1 MNTEKQLSSAV
12 VSLIHHNELHTKG
25 WWEKTIQNLI
35 IAVLG
40 SNENNAMTKSQIVEI
55 FKKEYQVNLD
65 NGKFDK
71 QITELISVQK
81 IITFPSD
88 LVKLSEQTFNDYQ
101 KDLNEQVILENEAEK
116 RFKTIIETYCVSIDC
131 DEIWLKFNSVLLL
144 PSIKELGIR
153 ILDFLKTDSQSL
165 ANSEHFKNFILEYKD
180 FELSLKSALL
190 EFFNLQNEVVRLYL
204 IRQINAYFFL
214 VASNLD
220 EKTIKK
226 VYEFSKI
233 RTEIVIYLDTN
244 FLFSVVDIHD
254 NPQNEAAKYLMQ
266 VIKSISN
273 SIKISLKVTTLTID
287 EFKHRIW
294 KEREALKKA
303 TNINMNVLR
312 AGLDVQ
318 ISSVRKKY
326 YEVCTAKNR
335 RIDPDLYFK
344 PYHDDFKVT
353 LSSLGISIDNE
364 SNYDLFFSQR
374 QTDMYSEIET
384 QVDFRLGQKL
394 KYKQLTPDEI
404 ENEKDFLRHKL
415 THDVKLWYIIRY
427 HFRNSYLES
436 PKDVKHWILTIDNK
450 FIQFDAYKQQHHVR
464 VCIEPNE
471 FSTMLQFFIP
481 RSEQLE
487 KAILGNF
494 RLPFLYKEYDELEMT
509 INEKILDAMSL
520 YEDMTEEKAIQLLTN
535 DSLRNKIKLDSTTEE
550 NVKLLESEFLK
561 KNLELESEL
570 KKKEEQ
576 EKSLYKRL
584 SNVEENLKQKD
595 AELSKNTKEQKAKE
609 KETEYLNNLRI
620 KKQELDNLRTTIS
633 LKEETKKLN
642 ETALLENEH
651 TIKDIHTLINEKV
664 KSAGWWKKMISAE
677 NKIRSEIEKDF
688 HLRVKHLFDKKEN
701 LQKQISDLEEEI
713 FDLKKHF
720 HKLENMGLYGEMQG
734 ALFERIVETLLK
746 QIYPNASIERSK
758 QNKNSGEIDFVIRND
773 AQKEII
779 IIEAKGYQPILR
791 PIIFLGRSDEN
802 ETISWF
808 FGRKFPEISKEYA
821 KEKQEGY
828 SICACYITSVDFETV
843 AIKDLENKN
852 SSKLKPKLI
861 DAFYDRQKL
870 EKLFEKY
877 GLKNELQE
885 LNKFFKK
892 SF

>member
-12 VSLIHHNELHTKG
+12 ISLIHHNELHTKG

-40 SNENNAMTKSQIVEI
+40 GNENNAMTRQQIADV
-55 FKKEYQVNLD
+55 FKKDYQVNLD
-65 NGKFDK
+65 NGKLDK
-71 QITELISVQK
+71 QVSELVNSQK
-81 IITFPSD
+81 VIALPSD
-88 LVKLSEQTFNDYQ
+88 LVKLSEQIFTDY
-101 KDLNEQVILENEAEK
+101 KSDLQEQIILENEAETK
-116 RFKTIIETYCVSIDC
+116 FKTIIQKNFVEINC
-131 DEIWLKFNSVLLL
+131 DEVWLKFNSVLLL

-273 SIKISLKVTTLTID
+273 SIKILLKVTTLTID

-303 TNINMNVLR
+303 TNTNMNVLR

-326 YEVCTAKNR
+326 YEVCTTKNR
-335 RIDPDLYFK
+335 RIDPHLYFK
-344 PYHDDFKVT
+344 PYYDDLKVT

-364 SNYDLFFSQR
+364 ANYDLFFSQR
-374 QTDMYSEIET
+374 QTGMYSEIET

-415 THDVKLWYIIRY
+415 THDVKLWYIIKY

-494 RLPFLYKEYDELEMT
+494 RLPFLYREYDELEMT

-550 NVKLLESEFLK
+550 NVKLLESEFLR
-561 KNLELESEL
+561 KNLELEEEL
-570 KKKEEQ
+570 KNKEEQ
-576 EKSLYKRL
+576 EKNLSERVNTLEETLRKREDAF
-584 SNVEENLKQKD
+584 SQK
-595 AELSKNTKEQKAKE
+595 EKEQKAKA
-609 KETEYLNNLRI
+609 KETEYLN
-620 KKQELDNLRTTIS
+620 E
-633 LKEETKKLN
+633 
-642 ETALLENEH
+642 
-651 TIKDIHTLINEKV
+651 
-664 KSAGWWKKMISAE
+664 
-677 NKIRSEIEKDF
+677 
-688 HLRVKHLFDKKEN
+688 
-701 LQKQISDLEEEI
+701 
-713 FDLKKHF
+713 
-720 HKLENMGLYGEMQG
+720 
-734 ALFERIVETLLK
+734 
-746 QIYPNASIERSK
+746 
-758 QNKNSGEIDFVIRND
+758 
-773 AQKEII
+773 
-779 IIEAKGYQPILR
+779 
-791 PIIFLGRSDEN
+791 
-802 ETISWF
+802 
-808 FGRKFPEISKEYA
+808 
-821 KEKQEGY
+821 
-828 SICACYITSVDFETV
+828 SV
-843 AIKDLENKN
+843 
-852 SSKLKPKLI
+852 
-861 DAFYDRQKL
+861 
-870 EKLFEKY
+870 
-877 GLKNELQE
+877 
-885 LNKFFKK
+885 
-892 SF
+892 

>member
-1 MNTEKQLSSAV
+1 MSKEKQLSSAV
-12 VSLIHHNELHTKG
+12 ISLIHHNELHTKG
-25 WWEKTIQNLI
+25 WWEKTVQNLI
-35 IAVLG
+35 IAVIG
-40 SNENNAMTKSQIVEI
+40 SNENNAMSKKQVVEI
-55 FKKEYQVNLD
+55 FKNEYLINID

-71 QITELISVQK
+71 QISALIDAKKIISLSSELI
-81 IITFPSD
+81 
-88 LVKLSEQTFNDYQ
+88 KLSEQTFGDYKQDLEKQ
-101 KDLNEQVILENEAEK
+101 KILEGEAEK
-116 RFKTIIETYCVSIDC
+116 KFKKIIQSNCSEINC
-131 DEIWLKFNSVLLL
+131 DEVWEKFNSILLL

-165 ANSEHFKNFILEYKD
+165 ANSEHFKNFVSEYRN
-180 FELSLKSALL
+180 FEQFLKTALL
-190 EFFNLQNEVVRLYL
+190 EFFNLQDEVVRLYL

-294 KEREALKKA
+294 KEREALKQA
-303 TNINMNVLR
+303 RSLNFNVLK
-312 AGLDVQ
+312 AGLEVQ

-326 YEVCTAKNR
+326 YEVCVSKGR
-335 RIDPDLYFK
+335 HIDPDTYFK
-344 PYHDDFKVT
+344 PYYDDLKVT
-353 LSSLGISIDNE
+353 LNDLGISIDLAE
-364 SNYDLFFSQR
+364 NYDLLFSQR
-374 QTDMYSEIET
+374 QTEMYSEIET
-384 QVDFRLGQKL
+384 QIDYRLKQKL
-394 KYKQLTPDEI
+394 NYQQLTPDEI
-404 ENEKDFLRHKL
+404 ENEKDFLRNKL

-450 FIQFDAYKQQHHVR
+450 FIQFDAYKQRNQVR

-494 RLPFLYKEYDELEMT
+494 RLPFLYKDYDELEMT

-535 DSLRNKIKLDSTTEE
+535 DTLRHKIKLDSTTEE

-561 KNLELESEL
+561 KNLELEEEL
-570 KKKEEQ
+570 KKKEQQ
-576 EKSLYKRL
+576 EKKLQER
-584 SNVEENLKQKD
+584 VANL
-595 AELSKNTKEQKAKE
+595 EHTTKEQKAKE
-609 KETEYLNNLRI
+609 KETEYLNNLKI
-620 KKQELDNLRTTIS
+620 KKQELENLRSAIS
-633 LKEETKKLN
+633 LKEEAKKLQ

-651 TIKDIHTLINEKV
+651 SIKDIQELIEEKV
-664 KSAGWWKKMISAE
+664 KSVGFWKRLTTSRD
-677 NKIRSEIEKDF
+677 KIRSEIERDF
-688 HLRVKHLFDKKEN
+688 HLRVKHLFDKKES
-701 LQKQISDLEEEI
+701 LQKQISDIEKEI
-713 FDLKKHF
+713 SDLKKRLN
-720 HKLENMGLYGEMQG
+720 KLENMGLDGEMQG
-734 ALFERIVETLLK
+734 ALFERIVEVLLK
-746 QIYPNASIERSK
+746 RIYPNASIERSVK
-758 QNKNSGEIDFVIRND
+758 NKNSGEIDFVIRND

-791 PIIFLGRSDEN
+791 PMIFLGRIDEQ
-802 ETISWF
+802 ETVSWF
-808 FGRKFPEISKEYA
+808 LGRKFPEISKEYS
-821 KEKQEGY
+821 KEKERGY
-828 SICACYITSVDFETV
+828 SICACFITSAYFEEN
-843 AIKDLENKN
+843 AIKDLEQKNK
-852 SSKLKPKLI
+852 SKIKPQLI
-861 DAFYDRQKL
+861 DVFYDRQKL
-870 EKLFEKY
+870 EDLFEKY
-877 GLKNELQE
+877 GLKNELRD

-892 SF
+892 TL